1 MRKHIALLMLLL
13 IFFQLSACSV
23 QPELPQNTTNPQIT
37 APQATETDPTT
48 EPTQAT
54 TEAAQVKSPLISVSL
69 PVNYEIQSANDGT
82 DIFSYAYQ
90 NISLICQDPHVADL
104 VIIDFLNRID
114 ATRFTADRIH
124 SLAQSAYAGQ
134 SEWTSYLCM
143 ISYNPTRI
151 DPGILSLF
159 GTQAGYYGSTHPETV
174 YSAVNYDLVTGIPL
188 TLGDILQDNAS
199 INMLTDAVL
208 AFLKEHAKELYLYE
222 EYESTVLDH
231 FASGN
236 LQSSWYFTEE
246 GLCFY
251 FTPYE
256 IAPYSIG
263 VITATIPYDQLSGI
277 LCDAYFPAETDSAAG
292 SLSPTLFNGED
303 LSKFTRFSELIQD
316 CDGQKYLLQPKGS
329 VRNVRIETGI
339 WSATGSFFTPQ
350 HTIYAASALS
360 EGDALMIQADL
371 TTALPTMRLSYE
383 TDSGITTLFITAD
396 DKGNIQLSEF

>member
-1 MRKHIALLMLLL
+1 
-13 IFFQLSACSV
+13 
-23 QPELPQNTTNPQIT
+23 
-37 APQATETDPTT
+37 
-48 EPTQAT
+48 
-54 TEAAQVKSPLISVSL
+54 
-69 PVNYEIQSANDGT
+69 
-82 DIFSYAYQ
+82 
-90 NISLICQDPHVADL
+90 
-104 VIIDFLNRID
+104 
-114 ATRFTADRIH
+114 
-124 SLAQSAYAGQ
+124 
-134 SEWTSYLCM
+134 M

-174 YSAVNYDLVTGIPL
+174 YSAVNYDLVTGVPL
-188 TLGDILQDNAS
+188 TLGDILQDSAS
-199 INMLTDAVL
+199 INMLTGAVL

-231 FASGN
+231 FASDN

-292 SLSPTLFNGED
+292 SLYPTLFNGED

-383 TDSGITTLFITAD
+383 TDSGITTLFITDD